1 MKIVDVLT
9 EKVYPDISNI
19 STMPLNWFQEKAII
33 SPTNEQLKDFIPSK
47 FEASSQI
54 YHLVDTI
61 VHREEEVHYPT
72 EFLNSLTPP
81 RIQPAQINVKI
92 GFPIILLR
100 NLNSAKLCNG
110 TKHKVVNLR
119 NYFIE
124 ASILTGNGTG
134 ENVIVPR
141 NPIIP
146 SELPL
151 QFKQLQFSIKLCY

>member
-19 STMPLNWFQEKAII
+19 STMPLNWFQVRAII
-33 SPTNEQLKDFIPSK
+33 LPTNEQLKDFIPSK

-81 RIQPAQINVKI
+81 RIQP
-92 GFPIILLR
+92 L
-100 NLNSAKLCNG
+100 KLML
-110 TKHKVVNLR
+110 K
-119 NYFIE
+119 
-124 ASILTGNGTG
+124 
-134 ENVIVPR
+134 
-141 NPIIP
+141 
-146 SELPL
+146 
-151 QFKQLQFSIKLCY
+151 